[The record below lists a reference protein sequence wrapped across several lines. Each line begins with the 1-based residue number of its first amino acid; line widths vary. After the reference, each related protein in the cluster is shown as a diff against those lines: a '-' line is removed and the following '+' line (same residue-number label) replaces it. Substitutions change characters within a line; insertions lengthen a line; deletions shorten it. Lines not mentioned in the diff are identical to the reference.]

1 MKTVGNSSLV
11 FSGDFL
17 MLAPLRQRFNREFT
31 PGRYAAFV
39 DALRQRLGVP
49 IEFRLSE
56 TPCFLSAALLAK
68 LDEAAQALIA
78 QLLGRDEYLQAAEA
92 VVPDDCRLASG
103 ERWPTFLQVDF
114 GFIRTTAGLEPRL
127 VELQAFPSL
136 YGFQLLLAETCR
148 EVYGLEDTTPFAG
161 GLTREEYRRV
171 VGRAIVGAHDPA
183 EVVLVEI
190 DPERQKTRPD
200 FIATEQVWGVRAV
213 DLGDLVRQG
222 RRLFARRG
230 GGLTPIS
237 RIYNRVIPDELARTG
252 RAWPFDIRGDFDVE
266 WAGGPDWFFK
276 ISKFSIPWL
285 RHESVPETHFLSD
298 VPELRGPRDEWLL
311 KPLFSFAGGGI
322 IFGPTD
328 SDLAAIPPDARRH
341 YIVQERVAFTPTI
354 DTPHGPT
361 QLEVRLM
368 MIRDGDRY
376 RTVMPL
382 GRMGRGRMMGVDHN
396 KGLSWVGATAVLMA

>member
-1 MKTVGNSSLV
+1 MIP
-11 FSGDFL
+11 D
-17 MLAPLRQRFNREFT
+17 LRARFNRQFT
-31 PGRYAAFV
+31 PARHATFV
-39 DALRQRLGVP
+39 DTLQRRVGVP

-56 TPCFLSAALLAK
+56 TPCFIPGALLAR

-78 QLLGRDEYLQAAEA
+78 QLLGNADYLRAAEA
-92 VVPDDCRLASG
+92 VVPDGCRLPHS
-103 ERWPTFLQVDF
+103 ETRPTFIQVDF
-114 GFIRTTAGLEPRL
+114 GFVKGQAGLEPKL

-136 YGFQLLLAETCR
+136 YGFQLVLGEISREGYGFPETQ
-148 EVYGLEDTTPFAG
+148 VTAG
-161 GLTREEYRRV
+161 GLNRDEYLRLLGRAV
-171 VGRAIVGAHDPA
+171 VGPHDPT

-200 FIATEQVWGVRAV
+200 FAATEQLWGVRAV
-213 DLGDLVRQG
+213 DLGDLVAQG
-222 RRLFARRG
+222 RRVFAKRG
-230 GGLTPIS
+230 GSLVPVK

-252 RAWPFDIRGDFDVE
+252 RSWPFDLRSDLDVE

-285 RHESVPETHFLSD
+285 RHESVPETHFLTD
-298 VPELRGPRDEWLL
+298 VPEIRGPRDEWLL

-328 SDLAAIPPDARRH
+328 ADLAAIPTASRRH
-341 YIVQERVAFTPTI
+341 YILQERVAFTPTI

-368 MIRDGDRY
+368 MVRDGDRY
-376 RTVMPL
+376 RTVIPL
-382 GRMGRGRMMGVDHN
+382 GRMGRGKMMGVDHN
-396 KGLSWVGATAVLMA
+396 KGLRWVGATAVLIA